1 MGEPGDVVT
10 CHSGAVL
17 AQFTPPFAEPEDQ
30 LFAGH
35 GHRYWPGLG
44 QHSPLVVL
52 EGDPAE
58 TRHQVLPAL
67 AVLSRFEARAQP
79 ARCRDLDLMAG
90 GGRLFRGLCLV
101 CGCFLYLRRLRPAG
115 VPRTPYNLGA
125 WVVIC

>member
-1 MGEPGDVVT
+1 MGEPGDVVN
-10 CHSGAVL
+10 CHRRAVL

-79 ARCRDLDLMAG
+79 ARCRGLDLVAAG
-90 GGRLFRGLCLV
+90 RACWWRGGVVRRG
-101 CGCFLYLRRLRPAG
+101 
-115 VPRTPYNLGA
+115 
-125 WVVIC
+125 VVGSRGPPPTGT